1 MNRFT
6 DYYKPI
12 NIHVRDKEVIDGTI
26 NKKDPEKF
34 NIPQGIPYD
43 RFNQNGGNPSIPS
56 DFIISQNSPDLVYN
70 NKYYTRISLKSFLD
84 KLDKDNP
91 NRPSFDRVQLNDRA
105 DYQKWKVL
113 DKIKQDDGGNDIIPT
128 PNKDQSLVIKSLSL
142 NSKTFER
149 ELVVDLL
156 RFKDIHDKPTTLEGY
171 GIEDAAS
178 KTDLEKLQTRFD
190 GSFVFKKRIATNS
203 ELDDIS
209 KKKPKEGE
217 ETKDLGP
224 QKGDVYR
231 VEEEKRNYYW
241 DGSEWVPFCGTDS
254 LYWFGTVWPE
264 PNFEQREIKWGGPG
278 FKEKKQ

>member
-6 DYYKPI
+6 KYFKPI
-12 NIHVRDKEVIDGTI
+12 NIHVREKGIIDGTI
-26 NKKDPEKF
+26 NVDKDKKDKPQEHQYF
-34 NIPQGIPYD
+34 DIPQGEEY
-43 RFNQNGGNPSIPS
+43 FNNP

-70 NKYYTRISLKSFLD
+70 NKYYTRINLKSIDTKNKNPELIDHGDNYLD
-84 KLDKDNP
+84 GLKALHGD
-91 NRPSFDRVQLNDRA
+91 
-105 DYQKWKVL
+105 
-113 DKIKQDDGGNDIIPT
+113 
-128 PNKDQSLVIKSLSL
+128 SLVIKSLRVNPS
-142 NSKTFER
+142 TYER

-178 KTDLEKLQTRFD
+178 KTDIEKLQNRFD

-203 ELDDIS
+203 DLDDIS

-217 ETKDLGP
+217 ENKDQGP